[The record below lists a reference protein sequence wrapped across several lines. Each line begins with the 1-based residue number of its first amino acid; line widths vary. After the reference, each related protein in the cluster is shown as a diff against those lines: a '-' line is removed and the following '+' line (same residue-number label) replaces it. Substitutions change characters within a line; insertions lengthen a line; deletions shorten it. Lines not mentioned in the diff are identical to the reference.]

1 MATRLNSSPVPEPAT
16 HAAAT
21 DQPAWAP
28 DEGMVFHTILV
39 RQEKTAYVAVEAPA
53 NMPPQQVAK
62 ALQNRREAVAQA
74 TDWWESAPV
83 ITIAE
88 LRPGVYEPDGDG
100 RPFTVTAEDLAAPPP
115 IQIVKG

>member
-1 MATRLNSSPVPEPAT
+1 
-16 HAAAT
+16 
-21 DQPAWAP
+21 
-28 DEGMVFHTILV
+28 
-39 RQEKTAYVAVEAPA
+39 
-53 NMPPQQVAK
+53 
-62 ALQNRREAVAQA
+62 VAQA